1 MFLKWT
7 NRNQVGASIF
17 IVLIYY
23 LLIMNVYGWFRL
35 LKFLGHQ
42 SMHIVP
48 DTCQLSG
55 NTTSKSLTLVRSLLA
70 NL

>member
-23 LLIMNVYGWFRL
+23 LLIMNFYGWFRL
-35 LKFLGHQ
+35 LKFLG
-42 SMHIVP
+42 
-48 DTCQLSG
+48 
-55 NTTSKSLTLVRSLLA
+55 SKYAYSLRHMPT
-70 NL
+70 